1 MSETTPNDTR
11 SPLEGENER
20 REDQDLGMPADAA
33 RSVAE
38 DRAHPGWRKPASDEV
53 ERERIERAQ
62 REDPSDTSS
71 A

>member
-1 MSETTPNDTR
+1 MSETTPDDTR
-11 SPLEGENER
+11 SPLERENES
-20 REDQDLGMPADAA
+20 REEQDLGMPGDAS

-62 REDPSDTSS
+62 REDRSDTSS